1 MIKAILPSYLYQ
13 QYTNNDTTPYLQAFF
28 DAYNELSQ
36 TNLDTLNSLNL
47 PDYTT
52 KTGALLDLVGTG
64 IYGIP
69 RPTFSLGTYSYLGE
83 YDTVPYDTLAY
94 NSEKLITPSNF
105 YVTNDDYYKRIITWN
120 YYEGDGNYFNTTWLK
135 RRIQRFLQGVN
146 GYLPV
151 LDNTYQISVTF
162 ASLNVIDIIIAT
174 GNLTASAPILNAGI
188 QAGVLQ
194 LPFQY
199 TYNVTY

>member
-1 MIKAILPSYLYQ
+1 MTQQLLPAYLYQ
-13 QYTNNDTTPYLQAFF
+13 QYSYSDTTQYLQAFF

-36 TNLDTLNSLNL
+36 TYLDNTNNLNL
-47 PDYTT
+47 PNYTIQS
-52 KTGALLDLVGTG
+52 GALLDWVGKG

-69 RPTFSLGTYSYLGE
+69 RPTFALGTYTYLGS

-94 NSEKLITPSNF
+94 DAEKIIPPSSF
-105 YVTNDDYYKRIITWN
+105 YVTNDDIYKRIITWN
-120 YYEGDGNYFNTTWLK
+120 YYEGDGNQFNTTWLK
-135 RRIQRFLQGVN
+135 RRIQRFLQGTN

-162 ASLNVIDIIIAT
+162 ATYNVVDIHISA
-174 GNLTASAPILNAGI
+174 GGLVANAPILNAGI
-188 QAGVLQ
+188 QSGVLQ

>member
-13 QYTNNDTTPYLQAFF
+13 QYTNNDTTKYLQAFF
-28 DAYNELSQ
+28 DAYNQLSQ
-36 TNLDTLNSLNL
+36 TNLDTINALNL

-52 KTGALLDLVGTG
+52 KTGALLDWVGTG

-69 RPTFSLGTYSYLGE
+69 RPTFALGTYSYLGE

-94 NSEKLITPSNF
+94 NAEKVIAPSSF

-120 YYEGDGNYFNTTWLK
+120 YYEGDGNQFNTTWLK

-151 LDNTYQISVTF
+151 LDNTYQISITF
-162 ASLNVIDIIIAT
+162 ASLNVVNINIAT